1 MRREVTTVEVQASAV
16 EQEDAR
22 VARLRV
28 VDELD
33 RGVEVRQGRVG
44 VARAQGV
51 QRTLPMDSDDDG
63 RGVDPTRE
71 VERVGEPGVAR
82 VTVTVDLELR
92 HRESEEEARAHEL
105 RVAGDG
111 GRVQV
116 AERARENLGGLPRH
130 PSVGERESVAKRGP
144 GAVRRGRGSSE
155 VVGSVCAIAH
165 QCTP

>member
-1 MRREVTTVEVQASAV
+1 M
-16 EQEDAR
+16 
-22 VARLRV
+22 
-28 VDELD
+28 
-33 RGVEVRQGRVG
+33 GGG
-44 VARAQGV
+44 GPPPRAGGPPP
-51 QRTLPMDSDDDG
+51 RAAP
-63 RGVDPTRE
+63 
-71 VERVGEPGVAR
+71 RVGEPVVAR
-82 VTVTVDLELR
+82 VTIAVDLELR